1 MDIMTPWHDEKM
13 TRRAL
18 DSTPRVE
25 KVRTFADTWTGAAT
39 NRLSNS
45 PTLSSRANI
54 QQSYDRRALPLVERG
69 VKTSFQ
75 LRKSSRGAAIVL
87 SHVFLLAV
95 TPEPHLQ
102 LPEAPQM
109 TQIGLDKWFL
119 ATSA

>member
-1 MDIMTPWHDEKM
+1 M

-25 KVRTFADTWTGAAT
+25 KVRTFADTWTGAAK

-45 PTLSSRANI
+45 RTLSSRANI

-75 LRKSSRGAAIVL
+75 RRKSSRGAAIVVL
-87 SHVFLLAV
+87 SHVFLLTV

-109 TQIGLDKWFL
+109 TRIDLDKWFL
-119 ATSA
+119 DTSA